1 MFLIHATQA
10 AESIRVPSNDER
22 VAALAAKYFGAGHHR
37 APTKPRMRV
46 APDPDHTHA
55 LPPERAPAADDP
67 PI

>member
-22 VAALAAKYFGAGHHR
+22 VAAWAAKYFGAGCHR

-46 APDPDHTHA
+46 APEPVTHA
-55 LPPERAPAADDP
+55 LPPERVPADDSP
-67 PI
+67 

>member
-22 VAALAAKYFGAGHHR
+22 VAAWAAKYFGAGYHR
-37 APTKPRMRV
+37 RPSKPRIR
-46 APDPDHTHA
+46 AASEPPTHA
-55 LPPERAPAADDP
+55 LPPERVPADVDP